1 MIYVRVRRIWSRGQD
16 MNKNASKKKGIYVLA
31 GVILIVVIVAVAVL
45 VSGNNTSS
53 SSEEPDPIFT
63 DEEGEIYVAAFLKGM
78 TESTVTVDVI
88 EFITETDR
96 DRIEELDLT
105 NDDMLDG
112 YYIYNPD
119 TEMKI
124 WNLDAQTVC
133 IFIDWN
139 GDFTGSEYPE
149 EYTTTDVQEFRDY
162 IETYENAA
170 PGMPFFFQVENQVV
184 KLILERPMA

>member
-1 MIYVRVRRIWSRGQD
+1 
-16 MNKNASKKKGIYVLA
+16 MNKNESKKKGIYVLA
-31 GVILIVVIVAVAVL
+31 GVILIVVIVAVSVFA
-45 VSGNNTSS
+45 SGNKASS

-63 DEEGEIYVAAFLKGM
+63 DEEGEVYVAAFLEGM

-96 DRIEELDLT
+96 NRMEELDLT

-124 WNLDAQTVC
+124 WNLDAQTVYA
-133 IFIDWN
+133 FIDWN
-139 GDFTGSEYPE
+139 GDFTESEYPE

-162 IETYENAA
+162 IGTYENAA
-170 PGMPFFFQVENQVV
+170 PGMPFFFRMENQVV